1 MLEELGTLYRFS
13 IQVDP
18 DVYNAHT
25 DLVDAYFDYV
35 EENNLE
41 PLNER
46 LVRFDG
52 RIGYEF
58 TITD

>member
-1 MLEELGTLYRFS
+1 M
-13 IQVDP
+13 DP

-25 DLVDAYFDYV
+25 DLVDAYFDYI